1 MLHEQHRHGV
11 RLLARRAPG
20 HPDADLVD
28 RPLPLEQPGEVL
40 GEGGDT
46 QRLVREL
53 ERMAKTSLF
62 TEEGLA
68 RARERRADKEDEA
81 AE

>member
-1 MLHEQHRHGV
+1 MDASEPAEV
-11 RLLARRAPG
+11 AA
-20 HPDADLVD
+20 DADASADPEKYEV
-28 RPLPLEQPGEVL
+28 EIVL

-62 TEEGLA
+62 TETGLA